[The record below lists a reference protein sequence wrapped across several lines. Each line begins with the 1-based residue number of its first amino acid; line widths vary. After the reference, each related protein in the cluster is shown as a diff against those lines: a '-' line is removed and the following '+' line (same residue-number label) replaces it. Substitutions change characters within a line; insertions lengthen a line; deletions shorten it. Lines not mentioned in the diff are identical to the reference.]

1 MNVGLPSESVEW
13 RLKLLR
19 EKPVRLLRLLES
31 FIISTLTSEI
41 EMERFSII
49 LCTRRE
55 PKLSEA

>member
-19 EKPVRLLRLLES
+19 EKPVRLLCLLES